1 MPDLLPRVLAGT
13 RVAGGE
19 IADRGETT
27 PLLREPDLDQLSAV
41 VRQTRDLIQ
50 YIDTARDSVLLV
62 RRARAVEMLVDEAL
76 KNCHLLEEQQFEL
89 RQEAAEAHLRT
100 QRRAGELLTELLL
113 HPGGRPRKTS
123 SSEGAVTQPPTL
135 RELGIDRHE
144 SHRWQRIAM
153 VPRDLFEEHIS
164 RCRTERKELTTNRM
178 LLLANRAREAT
189 SDGIDGEARPSAGPA
204 LLVEYRRAMRHLSE
218 LLWLD
223 PLPLARAMGLRQR
236 EEEIE
241 CLKRLRLWLD
251 EFEQALGG
259 AGSLL

>member
-1 MPDLLPRVLAGT
+1 VRELTSLPTIGRSQAST
-13 RVAGGE
+13 
-19 IADRGETT
+19 IADWDERM
-27 PLLREPDLDQLSAV
+27 PLLAEPDLDQISAI

-100 QRRAGELLTELLL
+100 QRRAGELLGELLL
-113 HPGGRPRKTS
+113 HSGGRPSKNGSTA
-123 SSEGAVTQPPTL
+123 GAVSQPPRL

-144 SHRWQRIAM
+144 SHRWQRIAT
-153 VPRDLFEEHIS
+153 VPEDLFEEHIS
-164 RCRTERKELTTNRM
+164 RWRTERKELTTSRM
-178 LLLANRAREAT
+178 LLLANRTLEARE
-189 SDGIDGEARPSAGPA
+189 DDLDEEARPSAGPA
-204 LLVEYRRAMRHLSE
+204 LLAEYRRAMRHLSE

-223 PLPLARAMGLRQR
+223 PLPLARTMEPRQR
-236 EEEIE
+236 DDEVQ

-251 EFEQALGG
+251 EFEQAIAA
-259 AGSLL
+259 AGV